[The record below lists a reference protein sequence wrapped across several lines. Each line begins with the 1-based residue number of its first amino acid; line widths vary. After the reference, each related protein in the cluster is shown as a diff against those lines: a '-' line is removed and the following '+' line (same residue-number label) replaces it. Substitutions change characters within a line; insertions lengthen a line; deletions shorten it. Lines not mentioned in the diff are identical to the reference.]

1 MNNNNDLYKNKLNNK
16 EIKEILD
23 DSDNKMLK
31 QTNSG
36 NFIEI
41 KFDDKFKFYDL
52 SNYHKNGIL
61 KMNLKHKLDKYNNIL
76 LFISDGTDLDG
87 IKIGNNN
94 FLKNKYNN
102 INNNKPKFNIFNL
115 FLNLI
120 YLSFTIYII
129 CKVNIKL
136 KKNIIN

>member
-1 MNNNNDLYKNKLNNK
+1 MNYNNELFKNKLNNK
-16 EIKEILD
+16 EIKQILD

-102 INNNKPKFNIFNL
+102 ISNNKPKFNIFNL
-115 FLNLI
+115 LLNFI